1 MVPKSI
7 FEAFSTNEILQIVV
21 FSVIFGIALG
31 AYGEKGQM
39 VTDFLDKIAHVVLIM
54 VNYVMWFAPLGVL
67 GSRCSSRCKIW
78 FRNIYPLC
86 TLFTGVCFGYC
97 NAMGGITWSR
107 LSGIRKEIKRL
118 IKTYKTP
125 LLIAFTTTSS
135 EAVFQN
141 L

>member
-54 VNYVMWFAPLGVL
+54 VNYVMWFAPLEYWEPLQQPLQNTVSKYLPFMPITYWHSFWVL
-67 GSRCSSRCKIW
+67 QHYGLYYLELVIW
-78 FRNIYPLC
+78 Y
-86 TLFTGVCFGYC
+86 
-97 NAMGGITWSR
+97 
-107 LSGIRKEIKRL
+107 
-118 IKTYKTP
+118 
-125 LLIAFTTTSS
+125 
-135 EAVFQN
+135 
-141 L
+141 

>member
-1 MVPKSI
+1 LLTIWCQSI

-67 GSRCSSRCKIW
+67 GAVAAAVAKYGFEI
-78 FRNIYPLC
+78 F
-86 TLFTGVCFGYC
+86 TLYAHYLLAFVL
-97 NAMGGITWSR
+97 GIATLWAVLLGLVTW
-107 LSGIRKEIKRL
+107 
-118 IKTYKTP
+118 Y
-125 LLIAFTTTSS
+125 
-135 EAVFQN
+135 
-141 L
+141 